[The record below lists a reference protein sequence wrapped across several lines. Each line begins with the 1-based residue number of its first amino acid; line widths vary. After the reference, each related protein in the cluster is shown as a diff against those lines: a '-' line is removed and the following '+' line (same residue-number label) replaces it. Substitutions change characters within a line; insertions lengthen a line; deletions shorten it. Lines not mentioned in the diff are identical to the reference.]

1 MPTVVDTLCPDPTA
15 GFTSIANGLAITCTD
30 ASIITGT
37 ATYSWDFGDGL
48 GTSTQQNA
56 GYIYTTSGI
65 YDVCLAVTDTCGT
78 DTICQTITVLDT
90 LCPPPTAGFTYSA
103 NGLSVLFA
111 NSISVES
118 YTIGV
123 NASNSNDYTFSGDVS
138 GLDPSFDVKIG
149 DTIVF
154 NVNAS
159 GHPFWLKTIQGTGQG
174 NSVAVSNNGTTSGT
188 IVWVPT
194 TAGIFFY
201 NCEFH
206 SVMTGTINVIGST
219 TSFVWDFGDGTGS
232 SIEQSP
238 SYTFEASGTYSVC
251 LTVTD
256 SCGTDSVCQNVIVT
270 GSGVGISNAINEQII
285 SVYPNPTQE
294 VIYFENTLNN
304 QMLIYIYDAMGS
316 LLQFIEIDDY
326 EKSLNVESYSEGI
339 YFYRVMKPNGR
350 NILNGRFVVSR

>member
-1 MPTVVDTLCPDPTA
+1 M
-15 GFTSIANGLAITCTD
+15 
-30 ASIITGT
+30 
-37 ATYSWDFGDGL
+37 
-48 GTSTQQNA
+48 
-56 GYIYTTSGI
+56 
-65 YDVCLAVTDTCGT
+65 
-78 DTICQTITVLDT
+78 
-90 LCPPPTAGFTYSA
+90 
-103 NGLSVLFA
+103 
-111 NSISVES
+111 
-118 YTIGV
+118 
-123 NASNSNDYTFSGDVS
+123 DYTFSGDVS
-138 GLDPSFDVKIG
+138 GLDPSFDVNIG
-149 DTIVF
+149 DTVVF
-154 NVNAS
+154 NVSAS

-206 SVMTGTINVIGST
+206 SGMTGTINVIGST

-238 SYTFEASGTYSVC
+238 SYAFAASGTYSVC

-270 GSGVGISNAINEQII
+270 GSGVGIPNVINEQFIT
-285 SVYPNPTQE
+285 VYPNPTQS
-294 VIYFENTLNN
+294 VVYFKNTLNDPV
-304 QMLIYIYDAMGS
+304 MIYIYNAMGS

-339 YFYRVMKPNGR
+339 YFYRVLGR
-350 NILNGRFVVSR
+350 NASNNFQGCFTVFK